1 MKITRREHLLAL
13 GGALVAGSGS
23 LLRGVELDVSKD
35 DEKERFLRTA
45 RIVSVEEIGHG
56 VTHPHRVTMELN
68 GVRHD
73 AETQSVDKPL
83 GPFFGSDG
91 TTAPM
96 RDSWRFNVAA
106 YKIDRLLG
114 LNMVVPAI
122 SRKFED
128 KPSAFSWWADD
139 VKGEEIDRIKSEW
152 TLPDQAAFDRTI
164 AVSRVFDE
172 LIINIDRNLSNILI
186 TNSYD
191 VVLIDHTRCFI
202 PYGKIRNVENLTR
215 CSRPLLRSMR
225 ALQRL
230 AVQKAT
236 EGFLTAEEVTSMMS
250 RRDRIV
256 GFFDAKV
263 MAEGEGN
270 VLFG

>member
-1 MKITRREHLLAL
+1 MKITRREYLLAL
-13 GGALVAGSGS
+13 GGAMIAGSGS
-23 LLRGVELDVSKD
+23 LLRGFQLDVSRD

-45 RIVSVEEIGHG
+45 KVISVEEIGHG
-56 VTHPHRVTMELN
+56 VTHPRKAMMELN
-68 GVRHD
+68 GVTH
-73 AETQSVDKPL
+73 AAQIQSVDKPL

-114 LNMVVPAI
+114 LKMSVPAI

-128 KPSAFSWWADD
+128 KPSAFTWWADD
-139 VKGEEIDRIKSEW
+139 VKGEEIDRIKNNW
-152 TLPDQAAFDRTI
+152 VLPDQAAFDRTI
-164 AVSRVFDE
+164 ELSRVFDE
-172 LIINIDRNLSNILI
+172 LIINIDRNHSNLLI

-236 EGFLTAEEVTSMMS
+236 EGFLTAEEITAMMS

-263 MAEGEGN
+263 KTEGEAN

>member
-1 MKITRREHLLAL
+1 MA
-13 GGALVAGSGS
+13 
-23 LLRGVELDVSKD
+23 
-35 DEKERFLRTA
+35 
-45 RIVSVEEIGHG
+45 
-56 VTHPHRVTMELN
+56 
-68 GVRHD
+68 
-73 AETQSVDKPL
+73 
-83 GPFFGSDG
+83 
-91 TTAPM
+91 
-96 RDSWRFNVAA
+96 
-106 YKIDRLLG
+106 
-114 LNMVVPAI
+114 VPAI

-139 VKGEEIDRIKSEW
+139 VKGEEIDRIKNNW
-152 TLPDQAAFDRTI
+152 ALPDQAAFDRTI
-164 AVSRVFDE
+164 ELIRVFDE

-236 EGFLTAEEVTSMMS
+236 EGFLTAEEITAMMS

-263 MAEGEGN
+263 KAEGEGS